1 MVLLSVAINVI
12 IKLCLIGCDK
22 CLEEVMEQNKPTLDD
37 KDFLRLQNVLARVV
51 GRYFWL
57 AFTEKQPEIQYADKV
72 NEATLDANKAFAFHV
87 EELLDDVFDI
97 IVEDIAY
104 EHDIGRT
111 QEQLNELE
119 EGKTLS
125 NTS

>member
-1 MVLLSVAINVI
+1 
-12 IKLCLIGCDK
+12 
-22 CLEEVMEQNKPTLDD
+22 MEQNKPKLND
-37 KDFLRLQNVLARVV
+37 KDLVRLQNVLARVV
-51 GRYFWL
+51 GRYFWK
-57 AFTEKQPEIQYADKV
+57 AFTEKQPEIQYADLV

-111 QEQLNELE
+111 QEQMDELE
-119 EGKTLS
+119 EGRSL
-125 NTS
+125 